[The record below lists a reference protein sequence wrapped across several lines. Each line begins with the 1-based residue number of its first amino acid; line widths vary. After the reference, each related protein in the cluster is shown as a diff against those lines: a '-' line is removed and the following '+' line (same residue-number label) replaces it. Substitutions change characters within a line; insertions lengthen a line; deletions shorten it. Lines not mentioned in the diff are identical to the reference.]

1 MYNHC
6 NIDIIQIYFCNI
18 HLKQSQHTSETS
30 ETPRVFSTSQHVLD
44 ACEME
49 ARRRVEFTRGSRAVV
64 TIDQMDSAYYKA
76 DGYPF
81 VAAGIVGSMVSFLCF
96 SSA

>member
-1 MYNHC
+1 
-6 NIDIIQIYFCNI
+6 
-18 HLKQSQHTSETS
+18 
-30 ETPRVFSTSQHVLD
+30 
-44 ACEME
+44 ME